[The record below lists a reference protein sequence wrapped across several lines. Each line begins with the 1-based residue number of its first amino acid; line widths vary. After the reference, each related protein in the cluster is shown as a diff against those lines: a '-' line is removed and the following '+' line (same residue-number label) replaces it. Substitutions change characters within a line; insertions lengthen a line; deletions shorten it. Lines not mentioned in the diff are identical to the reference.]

1 MKAHLQ
7 KIPAYWMFQLF
18 GWGFFIAI
26 NTFFAATF
34 NQIDSQYV
42 GRLTTFV
49 GLGLLASHLMRL
61 LIKKLRLLNRAL
73 NFQIV
78 GFVLVSLVFA
88 ILLGSAETHLTILIG
103 LAYKEEL
110 KIGLT
115 KHIIG
120 NSFYSFIYLFIWNC
134 IYFIYHYITESRKQQ
149 VDTLKLETLVKS
161 LELKT
166 IKSHI
171 NPHFIFNAL
180 NSIRAL
186 IDEDPARARRAVTAL
201 SNILRSSMLSDHL
214 ETITLEK
221 EMRIVEDYLALEQIR
236 FEDRLKVIYEIDEE
250 NLDNPVP
257 PMMLQMLVEN
267 AIKHG
272 ISKSVLGGE
281 VRIFSKESDGFFHLV
296 VQNTG
301 HLESEINQEGFGLQS
316 TENRLSLLFGGLASF
331 SIIEK
336 ENSIVEARA
345 IMPLR

>member
-1 MKAHLQ
+1 
-7 KIPAYWMFQLF
+7 
-18 GWGFFIAI
+18 
-26 NTFFAATF
+26 
-34 NQIDSQYV
+34 
-42 GRLTTFV
+42 
-49 GLGLLASHLMRL
+49 
-61 LIKKLRLLNRAL
+61 
-73 NFQIV
+73 
-78 GFVLVSLVFA
+78 
-88 ILLGSAETHLTILIG
+88 
-103 LAYKEEL
+103 
-110 KIGLT
+110 
-115 KHIIG
+115 
-120 NSFYSFIYLFIWNC
+120 
-134 IYFIYHYITESRKQQ
+134 
-149 VDTLKLETLVKS
+149 
-161 LELKT
+161 
-166 IKSHI
+166 
-171 NPHFIFNAL
+171 
-180 NSIRAL
+180 
-186 IDEDPARARRAVTAL
+186 
-201 SNILRSSMLSDHL
+201 MLSDHL

-250 NLDNPVP
+250 TLDNPVP